1 MHYQHASENEQKEYG
16 ILFTFMYIYTHRSKG
31 KNSNFHTSPIF
42 QLLLM
47 TPSKLPRISTN
58 LLPIQPKS
66 NFKIQHGLG
75 ELTDFSRSECW
86 WGTIVIGVGV
96 VFEIELGEGVGE
108 PESCGVGFGFG
119 HS

>member
-1 MHYQHASENEQKEYG
+1 MH
-16 ILFTFMYIYTHRSKG
+16 IYIHISKG

-66 NFKIQHGLG
+66 NFKIQHGFRK
-75 ELTDFSRSECW
+75 LTDFSRSKGR
-86 WGTIVIGVGV
+86 WGIIVIGVGV

-108 PESCGVGFGFG
+108 PEGCGVGFGF
-119 HS
+119 